1 MASRKCT
8 RGLIAAVLTS
18 AVASVG
24 CGGRA
29 AAPATTAASAPEDD
43 TSSSVLEHHRYH
55 HPGAVTLFITM
66 SLDTLAVS
74 PEQAAAVGKLRRELD
89 ARMDPA
95 RLADQGLL
103 AALADGVAAG
113 GFDTTR
119 VDAAVAQVVAAVAL
133 IQDASASTLDALHDV
148 LTPLQRATLMDK
160 VESHWAVWQAANAD
174 DPAQPS
180 ASRLAAL
187 ATDLELTPEQVEKIR
202 AGLDAGV
209 HEPAPL
215 DRQAIAAH
223 LVGLDEAFRSD
234 KFEAKA
240 LAPASDANA
249 HAAGWGAAHMA
260 HFVETVSP
268 LLTPEQRGWLAQTL
282 REHENHETAS
292 RGDRGDP

>member
-1 MASRKCT
+1 MASMKCT
-8 RGLIAAVLTS
+8 LCLIAAVLTS
-18 AVASVG
+18 AMAAVG

-43 TSSSVLEHHRYH
+43 ASASLLERHRYH
-55 HPGAVTLFITM
+55 HPGAVTLFIAM

-74 PEQAAAVGKLRRELD
+74 PDQTVAVGKLRTELD
-89 ARMDPA
+89 ARMEPA
-95 RLADQGLL
+95 RLADQALL

-119 VDAAVAQVVAAVAL
+119 VDAAVAKVVAAVAL
-133 IQDASASTLDALHDV
+133 VQDASASALDALHDV

-160 VESHWAVWQAANAD
+160 VESHWAVWQAANAE

-187 ATDLELTPEQVEKIR
+187 ATDLELTPEQMEKIR
-202 AGLDAGV
+202 AALDGGG

-223 LVGLDEAFRSD
+223 LVGLEEAFRSD

-240 LAPASDANA
+240 LPPASDANA

-268 LLTPEQRGWLAQTL
+268 LLTPEQRGLLAQSL
-282 REHENHETAS
+282 REHANHEPAA
-292 RGDRGDP
+292 RGERADP